1 MIFVL
6 FVLSHTC
13 LEIIVF
19 SSSSPA
25 EIGIPEALTSEFSES
40 IITDIFGRQRRRALS
55 VAPLL
60 SAFLEVYV

>member
-1 MIFVL
+1 MIFIL

-19 SSSSPA
+19 SSSSSTETGMA
-25 EIGIPEALTSEFSES
+25 EALTSAVSAS

-55 VAPLL
+55 VAPLP

>member
-55 VAPLL
+55 VVPLL
-60 SAFLEVYV
+60 SAFLEVYA

>member
-19 SSSSPA
+19 SSASPA

-40 IITDIFGRQRRRALS
+40 IITDVFRRQERSALS
-55 VAPLL
+55 EAPLPPI
-60 SAFLEVYV
+60 FLEVTL

>member
-1 MIFVL
+1 
-6 FVLSHTC
+6 
-13 LEIIVF
+13 
-19 SSSSPA
+19 
-25 EIGIPEALTSEFSES
+25 LTSEFSES